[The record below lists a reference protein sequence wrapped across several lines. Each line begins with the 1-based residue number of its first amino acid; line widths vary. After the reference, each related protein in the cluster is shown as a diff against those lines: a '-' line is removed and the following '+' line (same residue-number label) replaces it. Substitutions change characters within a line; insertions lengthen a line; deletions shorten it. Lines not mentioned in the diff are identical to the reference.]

1 MRTAAVVGGTGFLGR
16 HVVAALEAAGWS
28 LRILS
33 RRTGFNA
40 SRPTTRL
47 FDGVDAVINLAGIK
61 REEGTQTFEAV
72 HVQLVRNLVASM
84 KSAGVRRLIHISVV
98 VARSSPDLPY
108 HDSKWRG
115 EDIVK
120 ASGLDCTI
128 LRPGVIYGEG
138 DDMLAHLS
146 LMIRTA
152 PIFPIV
158 GNGSSP
164 MRPVDVRDVAAA
176 VIAALQ
182 KPCPGS
188 VYEIVGPDRIDL
200 RNVVRTVAEG
210 LNLPVWICPVPVAF
224 MRVPVRIME
233 AVMEQPL
240 STSAQLEMLVEGL
253 DGDPAPAKRDL
264 GLSTTPFTAAHVQP
278 ILDRTN
284 RAVPLS
290 LRLFSALPSA
300 KEITA
305 SQFWTLLLFT
315 LAGLAIA
322 FGGVRDRWL
331 GMTVVMGIAF
341 VGTLLLPSVRHH
353 IKPTPFHFLTG
364 LIGGVALYGITLP
377 AIRLLRVLWP
387 GWEGSA
393 RTLYSWKEGHTP
405 LFVALTLILIVTAE
419 EMLWRGVLTRY
430 LIERCGRMP
439 GIACGSAIYAL
450 AHWAA
455 FNPLILIAAFGCGFF
470 WSWLYSATDDLVA
483 PIASH
488 LFWDLMLIFLF
499 PVVR

>member
-1 MRTAAVVGGTGFLGR
+1 
-16 HVVAALEAAGWS
+16 
-28 LRILS
+28 
-33 RRTGFNA
+33 
-40 SRPTTRL
+40 L
-47 FDGVDAVINLAGIK
+47 FHGVDAVVNLAGIK

-120 ASGLDCTI
+120 ASGLDYTI

-146 LMIRTA
+146 LMIRSA

-188 VYEIVGPDRIDL
+188 VYEIVGPDRMNL
-200 RNVVRTVAEG
+200 QNVVRTVAAG
-210 LNLPVWICPVPVAF
+210 LNLPVWICPTPLAL

-240 STSAQLEMLVEGL
+240 STRAQLEMLVEGL
-253 DGDPAPAKRDL
+253 DGDPAAAKRDL
-264 GLSTTPFTAAHVQP
+264 GLSTAPFTAAHIQP
-278 ILDRTN
+278 ILAKTN

-300 KEITA
+300 KEITIL
-305 SQFWTLLLFT
+305 QFWMLLLLT
-315 LAGLAIA
+315 LTSLAIA
-322 FGGVRDRWL
+322 LGAVRDRWM
-331 GMTVVMGIAF
+331 GMTVAMGIAF
-341 VGTLLLPSVRHH
+341 AGTLLLPSIRRHL
-353 IKPTPFHFLTG
+353 KPTPFRFLTG
-364 LIGGVALYGITLP
+364 LIGGVVLYGITLL
-377 AIRLLRVLWP
+377 AVRLLPVLWP

-393 RTLYSWKEGHTP
+393 RTLYSWKVGHSP
-405 LFVALTLILIVTAE
+405 IFIALTLILIVTAE
-419 EMLWRGVLTRY
+419 EMLWRGVVTRY
-430 LIERCGRMP
+430 LIEHCGRTP
-439 GIACGSAIYAL
+439 GIICGSAIYAL

-455 FNPLILIAAFGCGFF
+455 FNPLLLIAAFGCGFF
-470 WSWLYSATDDLVA
+470 WSWLYAATDDLVA
-483 PIASH
+483 PTASH
-488 LFWDLMLIFLF
+488 LLWDLLLLFLF